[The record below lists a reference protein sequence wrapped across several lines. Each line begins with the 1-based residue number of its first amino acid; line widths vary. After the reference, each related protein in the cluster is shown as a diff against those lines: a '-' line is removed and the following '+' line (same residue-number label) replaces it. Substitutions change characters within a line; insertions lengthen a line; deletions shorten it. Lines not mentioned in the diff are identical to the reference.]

1 MLMRGS
7 EGRLDGPWRNRSAV
21 TLEAVVKCLQI
32 AVVRHHSELLSANR
46 FEFLLEREFIIH
58 SPFSRPLIPATSLGE
73 DLALLLLNAPLR
85 SQVNC

>member
-1 MLMRGS
+1 M
-7 EGRLDGPWRNRSAV
+7 
-21 TLEAVVKCLQI
+21 KCLQI

-73 DLALLLLNAPLR
+73 DLALLLLNVKLIAELVGR
-85 SQVNC
+85 AALGTFI